1 MNCGLVTEWLRWR
14 SATPRKLVQFQP
26 NPPINKEVVLMDNK
40 HELILN
46 SLIKDLEL
54 KSDDEFFIELE
65 KANIVFEGNSML
77 IDITSNK

>member
-54 KSDDEFFIELE
+54 KSDDEFFTELE
-65 KANIVFEGNSML
+65 KTNIVFEDSF
-77 IDITSNK
+77 TSINTTVNE

>member
-1 MNCGLVTEWLRWR
+1 
-14 SATPRKLVQFQP
+14 
-26 NPPINKEVVLMDNK
+26 MDSK

-65 KANIVFEGNSML
+65 KANIVFEDSFTL
-77 IDITSNK
+77 INTTINE